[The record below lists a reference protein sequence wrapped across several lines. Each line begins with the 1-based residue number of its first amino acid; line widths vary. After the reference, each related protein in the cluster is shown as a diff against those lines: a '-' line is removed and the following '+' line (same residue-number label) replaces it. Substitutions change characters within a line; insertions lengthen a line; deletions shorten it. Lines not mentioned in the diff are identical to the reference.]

1 MGSKQV
7 QVSFKIPGELV
18 HLLAEFAHGKSNDDN
33 VRISLAVG
41 LFLAKTVSLGKA
53 SEIAGLPLND
63 FIFLLK
69 TNNIP
74 WKDYCTE
81 DLFMDEQIINE
92 AGKGYKEK
100 P

>member
-7 QVSFKIPGELV
+7 QVSVKIPEELV
-18 HLLAEFAHGKSNDDN
+18 HLLAEFAQGNSNDDN
-33 VRISLAVG
+33 IRISLAVG
-41 LFLAKTVSLGKA
+41 LFLAKSVSLGKA

-63 FIFLLK
+63 FIFLLQ